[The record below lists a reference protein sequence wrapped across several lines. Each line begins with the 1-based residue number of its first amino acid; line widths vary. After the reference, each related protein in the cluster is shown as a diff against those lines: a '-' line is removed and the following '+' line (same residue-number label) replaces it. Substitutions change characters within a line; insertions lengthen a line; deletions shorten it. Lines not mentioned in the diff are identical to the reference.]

1 MFASSVGIVLAWLL
15 LIVTLTSINE
25 VNWLLSLSAL
35 LRILLRI
42 LLAVLLRLPILT
54 SILRRLLSILPSILL
69 LTILLASI
77 LLTSILLT
85 SILLPSVLLWSS
97 TGQFFEQHEQLRLGN
112 NSIFLQ
118 VESLHILSCFLCC
131 ESSGLIK
138 LHVKLVEESMQL
150 VDVETTIAIRIIDI
164 KDLINEHTK
173 NAIVET
179 RHCFL
184 LNK

>member
-1 MFASSVGIVLAWLL
+1 
-15 LIVTLTSINE
+15 
-25 VNWLLSLSAL
+25 
-35 LRILLRI
+35 
-42 LLAVLLRLPILT
+42 
-54 SILRRLLSILPSILL
+54 
-69 LTILLASI
+69 
-77 LLTSILLT
+77 
-85 SILLPSVLLWSS
+85 LLPSVLLWSS